1 MHIPI
6 YHLEKRYLRRYR
18 GTAFL
23 KLVLHNTRLKLP
35 NLIHPA
41 MLSKQM
47 ARKQASVSEV
57 AQAYQRAF
65 QANQNSSESVELE
78 LRAPREQ
85 YSNDWMNVWRAAYL
99 RILERY
105 HAAGSQWPVM
115 VECSARLIEP
125 SMDAMVNRIL
135 QTNYIG
141 TESSMIGLTKTR
153 ILDSRY
159 EGIKISLSKEAIG
172 DAARY
177 RSVQPTIVR
186 LRMRVGIELPELPG
200 WRLDFTYVAST
211 NNKSAFQAFITT
223 DRKKFLP
230 NVPLTLEN
238 FLDFIVPGHNR
249 DAEIE
254 LEYLPA
260 ADGSGAPTEL
270 TIRNAVHEFKQII
283 QPPKSGEKD
292 YGQVIQWL
300 AKLLD
305 QKLLFKSTL
314 KQISNNPISLGQSQR
329 AEILP
334 RVGEYYL
341 TDKADGERGF
351 LLICPADLWPVDTNK
366 EDDKLDQVV
375 GGDEF
380 DDDLVSEGS
389 SDLGELASEGSSDLG
404 ELSDGLGDFD
414 GAKTGGAKPV
424 KSAKPTKSAKTPK
437 SKADHIVCL
446 ITSVVK
452 TLDIKVKGPLGIT
465 VLDLEHLP
473 ELDREGKTT
482 QTKSK
487 PSMFVFDAL
496 MYDGANITKMTFPE
510 RIEAANAAV
519 DKLEG
524 PIVVKE
530 QVHLRPDILGEQV
543 KKAYKAKRPYETD
556 GLIFTH
562 GPSPYWKDDSVFKW
576 KPPER
581 LTIDFLIMRAPQSMM
596 NVPPYIPR
604 PGYVMYLLFSGISQ
618 PKMEQYGLSWLPSCR
633 ELFRDFKGSGRTI
646 PIQFTTPTH
655 KLAYVY
661 YHPVGVNNKLTS
673 TTTKSSTKKLVV
685 KPADMKDVAE
695 DPLHRHVGEFIWI
708 PDAKPKAKT
717 ENQLE
722 LAPGMI
728 PWKFVKLRADKD
740 ANMEDG
746 IAYGNSY
753 ATALSTFNEI
763 MNPVKLEDLLVATVE
778 PKSNDDADDLGY
790 FAKSKGKDYRPMT
803 AYNNFVKAQ
812 VLQQLADSNYV
823 LDLMCGQGQDLFKYV
838 GWKVKNLICVDQD
851 AKALD
856 ELRTR
861 SAHIPDPKWYVY
873 PPKPQHAGIKL
884 SVLQYD
890 LSKDIVKLPEVLIK
904 ERMMPNERVD
914 AVVCNLGLHYIIED
928 KKSLALFIKMLDSTL
943 KVGGRFIY
951 TSLNGALI
959 HKMLQGLK
967 KGEMWTSG
975 MGKYSIRKDYTST
988 GLTYGL
994 KIGVLH
1000 PFSNG
1005 EYYVENL
1012 LDPELVKTE
1021 LEAAGYW
1028 QIQQGNFQ
1036 DFWYRYEQHSKG
1048 LAARLQGA
1056 DKFYT
1061 GLYQYSAF
1069 MRAV

>member
-1 MHIPI
+1 
-6 YHLEKRYLRRYR
+6 
-18 GTAFL
+18 
-23 KLVLHNTRLKLP
+23 
-35 NLIHPA
+35 
-41 MLSKQM
+41 M

-57 AQAYQRAF
+57 AQAYQKAI

-105 HAAGSQWPVM
+105 HAAGSEWPVM
-115 VECSARLIEP
+115 IECSARLIER
-125 SMDAMVNRIL
+125 SMDGNVNRIF
-135 QTNYIG
+135 QTNYTG
-141 TESSMIGLTKTR
+141 AESSVLGLTKTR

-159 EGIKISLSKEAIG
+159 EGIKISLSKETVG
-172 DAARY
+172 EAARY
-177 RSVQPTIVR
+177 RGVQPNLVR
-186 LRMRVGIELPELPG
+186 LRMRIGIEVPELAG
-200 WRLDFTYVAST
+200 WRLDFTYVAT
-211 NNKSAFQAFITT
+211 TDVKSAFQQFVTR
-223 DRKKFLP
+223 DRKEFLP
-230 NVPLTLEN
+230 DVALTPEN
-238 FLDFIVPGHNR
+238 FLNFVRPGPNR
-249 DAEIE
+249 TAEIE
-254 LEYLPA
+254 LEYLPS
-260 ADGSGAPTEL
+260 ADGTSPTEL

-292 YGQVIQWL
+292 YGLIIQWL

-329 AEILP
+329 ADILP
-334 RVGEYYL
+334 RIGEYYL

-351 LLICPADLWPVDTNK
+351 LVICPSDLWPVGKAGK
-366 EDDKLDQVV
+366 EADEKII
-375 GGDEF
+375 GGDGF
-380 DDDLVSEGS
+380 D
-389 SDLGELASEGSSDLG
+389 DLG
-404 ELSDGLGDFD
+404 ELSSDSGSNSDLGDFD
-414 GAKTGGAKPV
+414 EPKTGGAKT
-424 KSAKPTKSAKTPK
+424 AK
-437 SKADHIVCL
+437 HVVCL
-446 ITSVVK
+446 VTSVV
-452 TLDIKVKGPLGIT
+452 TILDIKVKSALGIT

-473 ELDREGKTT
+473 ELDSK
-482 QTKSK
+482 KANPK

-496 MYDGANITKMTFPE
+496 MYDGANITKMNFPE
-510 RIEAANAAV
+510 RIEAAISAV

-543 KKAYKAKRPYETD
+543 NKAYKAKRPYETD

-562 GPSPYWKDDSVFKW
+562 GPSSYWKDDSVFKW

-618 PKMEQYGLSWLPSCR
+618 PRMEQYGLSWLPSCR

-661 YHPVGVNNKLTS
+661 YHPVADKSTS
-673 TTTKSSTKKLVV
+673 VSAKTNKKLVV
-685 KPADMKDVAE
+685 KPTDMKDVVE

-708 PDAKPKAKT
+708 PDSKT
-717 ENQLE
+717 NSKVE

-763 MNPVKLEDLLVATVE
+763 MNPVRLEDLLVATGSKTE
-778 PKSNDDADDLGY
+778 PKSNDDDDLGY

-812 VLQQLADSNYV
+812 VLQQLADADYV

-890 LSKDIVKLPEVLIK
+890 LSKNIVKLPEVLIK

-914 AVVCNLGLHYIIED
+914 AVVCNLGLHYIIDD

-975 MGKYSIRKDYTST
+975 MGKYSIRKDYSSLE
-988 GLTYGL
+988 LTYGL

-1028 QIQQGNFQ
+1028 QIQHGNFQ
-1036 DFWYRYEQHSKG
+1036 DLWYRYEQHSKG
-1048 LAARLQGA
+1048 LAARLQGT

-1061 GLYQYSAF
+1061 GLYQYSTF

>member
-1 MHIPI
+1 
-6 YHLEKRYLRRYR
+6 
-18 GTAFL
+18 
-23 KLVLHNTRLKLP
+23 
-35 NLIHPA
+35 

-57 AQAYQRAF
+57 AQAYQKAV

-85 YSNDWMNVWRAAYL
+85 YSSDWMNVWRAAYL

-105 HAAGSQWPVM
+105 HTAGSEWPVM
-115 VECSARLIEP
+115 IECSARLIER
-125 SMDAMVNRIL
+125 SMDGNVNRIF
-135 QTNYIG
+135 QTNYNG
-141 TESSMIGLTKTR
+141 TESSVLGLSKTR

-177 RSVQPTIVR
+177 RSVQPNLVR
-186 LRMRVGIELPELPG
+186 LRMRIGIEVPELAG
-200 WRLDFTYVAST
+200 WRLDFTYVAT
-211 NNKSAFQAFITT
+211 TDVKSAFQQFVTR
-223 DRKKFLP
+223 DRKEFLP
-230 NVPLTLEN
+230 ETALTPEN
-238 FLDFIVPGHNR
+238 FLDFVRPGPNR
-249 DAEIE
+249 TAEIE
-254 LEYLPA
+254 LEYLPS
-260 ADGSGAPTEL
+260 ADGTPPTEL

-351 LLICPADLWPVDTNK
+351 LVICPVDLWVIGKADNA
-366 EDDKLDQVV
+366 DKADQII
-375 GGDEF
+375 GGDDFE
-380 DDDLVSEGS
+380 
-389 SDLGELASEGSSDLG
+389 DLG
-404 ELSDGLGDFD
+404 ELSSDSDLGDFD
-414 GAKTGGAKPV
+414 GAKSGGA
-424 KSAKPTKSAKTPK
+424 TKSK
-437 SKADHIVCL
+437 SKASKAKPAEHIVCL
-446 ITSVVK
+446 VTSVV
-452 TLDIKVKGPLGIT
+452 TILDIKVKGPLGIT

-473 ELDREGKTT
+473 ELDGGKSA
-482 QTKSK
+482 KSK

-496 MYDGANITKMTFPE
+496 MYDGANITKMQFPE
-510 RIEAANAAV
+510 RIEAAISAV

-543 KKAYKAKRPYETD
+543 NKAYKAKRPYETD

-562 GPSPYWKDDSVFKW
+562 GPSSYWKDDSVFKW

-661 YHPVGVNNKLTS
+661 YHPVDKSTTDKSVTKSTS
-673 TTTKSSTKKLVV
+673 TESAPKKLVV
-685 KPADMKDVAE
+685 KPADIKDAVD

-708 PDAKPKAKT
+708 PESKT
-717 ENQLE
+717 NSKSKTSSELE

-763 MNPVKLEDLLVATVE
+763 MNPVRLEDLLVATSSTVE
-778 PKSNDDADDLGY
+778 TKSNNGDDADDLGY

-803 AYNNFVKAQ
+803 AYNNFVKSQ
-812 VLQQLADSNYV
+812 VLQQLANADYV

-975 MGKYSIRKDYTST
+975 IGKYSIRKDYTSLE
-988 GLTYGL
+988 LTFGL

-1028 QIQQGNFQ
+1028 QIQHGNFQ

-1048 LAARLQGA
+1048 LAARLQGM

-1061 GLYQYSAF
+1061 GLYQYSTF